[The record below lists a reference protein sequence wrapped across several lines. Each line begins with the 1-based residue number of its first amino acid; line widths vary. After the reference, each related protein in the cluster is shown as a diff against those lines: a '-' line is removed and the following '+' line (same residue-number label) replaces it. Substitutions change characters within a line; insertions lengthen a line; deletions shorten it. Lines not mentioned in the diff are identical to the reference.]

1 MLEKTSKKC
10 YNKKQY
16 SNFCYVHSFLCK
28 CKKKGLAMALQKE
41 KMRLITALGMVEY
54 GEKAVVRIP
63 RSKRTYYI
71 QQSKNGI
78 ENKELK
84 LDEIIELTPFSVQKD
99 ASGNIFIC
107 YIAGLGKNNQVSF
120 VGQIGAKYAQRVL
133 NEICSDIFSKDGV
146 IAKGL
151 SVNDIRAKIK
161 NDRIRGIDIPGSYWL
176 STVFFQNVGG
186 DNRAYGIY
194 SLDNGFL
201 NKVYMYDDKKTIEPS
216 QQRKQIVAFIKVK
229 VDMDRTKKLN
239 ASC

>member
-1 MLEKTSKKC
+1 M
-10 YNKKQY
+10 
-16 SNFCYVHSFLCK
+16 V
-28 CKKKGLAMALQKE
+28 
-41 KMRLITALGMVEY
+41 LIQ
-54 GEKAVVRIP
+54 I
-63 RSKRTYYI
+63 
-71 QQSKNGI
+71 
-78 ENKELK
+78 
-84 LDEIIELTPFSVQKD
+84 
-99 ASGNIFIC
+99 NIFIC

-239 ASC
+239 ANC